1 MPLLLLLLAIACGQ
15 GVPGARVESG
25 TNEGG
30 TSDGSACGNI
40 AAEYH
45 AAFAA
50 ALACDQASP
59 NACTE
64 WRPLTVAVVPNGGNT
79 SMAQITGLCWVAY
92 EGYVTQRGAAT
103 LDAINGA
110 TVRRGA
116 PSRTVRLQ
124 RRTRPFARRTPRAN
138 LAAAERSHMYKPPLT
153 RRTSPVTNAA
163 RSEARNA
170 IASATS
176 RGVPTRPKAA
186 PSAIAFFA
194 ASGNTRVMSV
204 SI

>member
-1 MPLLLLLLAIACGQ
+1 MPMPLLLLLLAIACGQ

-64 WRPLTVAVVPNGGNT
+64 WRPLTVAVVPNGGKT
-79 SMAQITGLCWVAY
+79 SMGGNPGPCWVAY
-92 EGYVTQRGAAT
+92 HGYFPQPRPAPWDRSSAA
-103 LDAINGA
+103 IK
-110 TVRRGA
+110 
-116 PSRTVRLQ
+116 
-124 RRTRPFARRTPRAN
+124 RPVP
-138 LAAAERSHMYKPPLT
+138 PPLPL
-153 RRTSPVTNAA
+153 RLPR
-163 RSEARNA
+163 
-170 IASATS
+170 
-176 RGVPTRPKAA
+176 
-186 PSAIAFFA
+186 
-194 ASGNTRVMSV
+194 
-204 SI
+204 